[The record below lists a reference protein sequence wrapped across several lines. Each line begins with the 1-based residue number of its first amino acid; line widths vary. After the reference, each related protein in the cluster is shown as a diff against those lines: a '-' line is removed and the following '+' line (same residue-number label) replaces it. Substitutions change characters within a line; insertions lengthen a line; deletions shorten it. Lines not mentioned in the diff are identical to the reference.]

1 VPIAVFADAAK
12 AEVFVGA
19 PLRRCDEDAHWYQC
33 QRGVLVTSIGPD
45 SSVPLVISVVEF
57 VVLVDDERGIVVDE
71 AERGLDRAT
80 VAGDVAQA
88 MTSTICFVGDRSRS
102 THDRS
107 ARLRARRADRRRIV
121 TLREFERAIRS
132 WASASA
138 NGRAR
143 LETDLRTHCC
153 ASRRPIIAAPPTG
166 SLVDWSRAAPTVALR
181 GGGGARCALLVM

>member
-1 VPIAVFADAAK
+1 MMQDEKTKMDRLVPTRTVP
-12 AEVFVGA
+12 GA
-19 PLRRCDEDAHWYQC
+19 R
-33 QRGVLVTSIGPD
+33 
-45 SSVPLVISVVEF
+45 
-57 VVLVDDERGIVVDE
+57 
-71 AERGLDRAT
+71 LDRWPAS
-80 VAGDVAQA
+80 GL
-88 MTSTICFVGDRSRS
+88 GEP
-102 THDRS
+102 
-107 ARLRARRADRRRIV
+107 IV

-138 NGRAR
+138 DGRAR